1 MNANELRIG
10 NLIFSKETNEIQKIT
25 GITEENV
32 YFNSITFDYPCLEE
46 IEPIE
51 LTPEFLLK
59 LGFQKQKGIYRSFYQ
74 SNDKNYLS
82 ICFDNDRYYFMDVN
96 EDPSFSGF
104 NYVHQIQ
111 NLYFALTGTE
121 LAYENQTK

>member
-1 MNANELRIG
+1 MNTNELRIG

-25 GITEENV
+25 GITEDNV

-51 LTPEFLLK
+51 LTQEFLLK
-59 LGFQKQKGIYRSFYQ
+59 FGLGWKNNGLRK
-74 SNDKNYLS
+74 SNFCVRNWGS
-82 ICFDNDRYYFMDVN
+82 GWIIFMSN
-96 EDPSFSGF
+96 EMF
-104 NYVHQIQ
+104 NFKIELKYVHQLQ

-121 LAYENQTK
+121 LAYEK